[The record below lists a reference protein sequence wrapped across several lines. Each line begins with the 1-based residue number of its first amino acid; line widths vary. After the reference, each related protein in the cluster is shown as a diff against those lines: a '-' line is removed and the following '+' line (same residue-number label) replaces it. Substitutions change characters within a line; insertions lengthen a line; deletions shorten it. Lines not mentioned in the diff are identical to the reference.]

1 MEKSVRECSAFD
13 DFSIFANSVLCE
25 HAANKS
31 KIADYDSDIKSA
43 AGAFV
48 NESAQAFGLEP
59 LDGEGGDKTFRAYSS
74 VHNQNTVVLG
84 FGLGRKRACAV
95 GADNRI
101 DRASSRNDLNSLVG
115 ELSALWQVSTNVI
128 FKLIRKAFNVY
139 DPSFTDKL
147 SALTCSQPFTARDV
161 VSDLAVYVRAKYLNG
176 ARYYARND
184 R

>member
-31 KIADYDSDIKSA
+31 KIADYDSDMKSA

-59 LDGEGGDKTFRAYSS
+59 LDGEGGDKRFELIRPFIIKILLYLD
-74 VHNQNTVVLG
+74 LG
-84 FGLGRKRACAV
+84 LDVNALAPL
-95 GADNRI
+95 ARI
-101 DRASSRNDLNSLVG
+101 IESTALHPETDLNSLVG